1 MSGPLAGLKVLDIAT
16 VLAAPFAA
24 TLLSDWG
31 AEVLKVELPG
41 AGDHMRGFPPFK
53 DDICIWWK
61 ATQRNKQ
68 MITLDLRTGEGAA
81 ILKKLLPEYDVL
93 VENFRPG
100 TLDRWGLSKEV
111 LWDINPK
118 LVILRITGFGQD
130 GPYSTRP
137 GFARIFEA
145 MGGLTHIT
153 GHKDGQPIHPSMPI
167 GDYLGGLFG
176 AAGALA
182 ALWPR
187 AKDPTLPGE
196 EIDLSMTECIIRM
209 LDFMPGV
216 YQQTGII
223 PGRDGNTSPY
233 SAPAD
238 TYRTKDDK
246 WVTMA
251 GSSNALFAAN
261 CRAIER
267 EDMISDPRYATN
279 PARVNH
285 REETNK
291 VFADWCA
298 ERTQQD
304 VLDAFVAAGGTIAP
318 IYSTD
323 QVVTDPQVVARKAI
337 VSVPDP
343 DFGTLDMPNVV
354 PRFARDPGEVRFTGR
369 DMGADNDLIFRGK
382 LGMDDATI
390 ERLRREKVIS

>member
-1 MSGPLAGLKVLDIAT
+1 MPGPLTGLKVLDIAT
-16 VLAAPFAA
+16 VLAAPFSA

-41 AGDHMRGFPPFK
+41 PGDHMRGFPPFK

-61 ATQRNKQ
+61 ATQRNKR
-68 MITLDLRTGEGAA
+68 MVTLDLRKEEGSAL
-81 ILKKLLPEYDVL
+81 LKRLIPEFDVL

-111 LWDINPK
+111 LWALNPR
-118 LVILRITGFGQD
+118 LVILRVTGFGQD
-130 GPYSTRP
+130 GPYSGRP

-153 GHKDGQPIHPSMPI
+153 GHKEGQPIHPSMPLA
-167 GDYLGGLFG
+167 DYLGGLFG
-176 AAGALA
+176 AAGVLA

-187 AKDPTLPGE
+187 AKDPSLPGE
-196 EIDLSMTECIIRM
+196 EIDLSMTECVIRL

-216 YQQTGII
+216 FQQTGIV

-238 TYRTKDDK
+238 TYRTLDGK

-261 CRAIER
+261 CRAIGR
-267 EDMISDPRYATN
+267 EDMIADPRFATN
-279 PARVNH
+279 PARVSH
-285 REETNK
+285 REETNRI
-291 VFADWCA
+291 FADWCA
-298 ERTQQD
+298 ERTQEE
-304 VLDAFVAAGGTIAP
+304 VLAAFVEAGGTIAP

-323 QVVTDPQVVARKAI
+323 QVVADPQIVARRAI
-337 VSVPDP
+337 VRVPDK
-343 DFGTLDMPNVV
+343 DFGDLDMPGVV
-354 PRFARDPGEVRFTGR
+354 PRFVGDPGAVRFTGR
-369 DMGADNDLIFRGK
+369 DMGEDNDAVYRDE
-382 LGMDDATI
+382 LGLDDATL
-390 ERLRREKVIS
+390 ERLRRERVI

>member
-1 MSGPLAGLKVLDIAT
+1 MSGPLTGLKVLDIAT

-41 AGDHMRGFPPFK
+41 PGDHMRGFPPFK
-53 DDICIWWK
+53 DGTCIWWK
-61 ATQRNKQ
+61 ATQRNKR
-68 MITLDLRTGEGAA
+68 MITLDLRKEEGSAL
-81 ILKKLLPEYDVL
+81 LKRLVPEFDVL

-100 TLDRWGLSKEV
+100 TLDRWGLTREV
-111 LWDINPK
+111 LWELNPR

-130 GPYSTRP
+130 GPYRNRP

-153 GHKDGQPIHPSMPI
+153 GEKDGEPIHPSMPLA
-167 GDYLGGLFG
+167 DYLGGLFG

-196 EIDLSMTECIIRM
+196 EIDLSMTECVIRL

-216 YQQTGII
+216 YQQTGTV

-238 TYRTKDDK
+238 TYRTGDGK
-246 WVTMA
+246 WVSMA

-261 CRAIER
+261 CRAIGR
-267 EDMISDPRYATN
+267 EDMIGDPRYATN
-279 PARVNH
+279 PARVQH

-298 ERTQQD
+298 TRTQQE

-323 QVVTDPQVVARKAI
+323 QVVQDPQVVARRAI
-337 VSVPDP
+337 VRMPDQH
-343 DFGTLDMPNVV
+343 FGTLDMPNVV
-354 PRFARDPGEVRFTGR
+354 PRFVMDPGEVRFTGR
-369 DMGADNDLIFRGK
+369 DMGQDNDLIYRDQ
-382 LGMDDATI
+382 LGLDEATI
-390 ERLRREKVIS
+390 ERLRREKVI